1 MKQDLLLA
9 AQLVDSDP
17 EAALEHALSARDLA
31 PRLSAVREAVAETA
45 YAVEDYATALNE
57 YRTLHRMTG
66 DADYIPVMADC
77 ERALGHPEA
86 ALRLLQGV
94 TQQDVSAEQY
104 VEVLLE
110 TAGARDDCGQRDE
123 ASRLLRQAIS
133 EKVGDRA
140 GQARLRYAYA
150 DLLERSGSADGA
162 REWFVAAA
170 SLDDED
176 ELDAEERLERLD
188 GVVLEIDESD
198 DDESEDDE
206 FGDDDGSEADGAEAD
221 QFGDDESDDD
231 GSEADGAETDQFDD
245 DESDDELDDDE
256 SEDDEF
262 GDDESDDDGSE
273 ADGAE
278 ADQFDDGESDDD
290 ESDDELDDGE
300 SDDDESEAD
309 ESGDDEFDDDEFGDD
324 DSDDDESDDE
334 LDDDESEADEFGD
347 DESDDEPD
355 GESGDEGSGADE
367 PGDGAAETA
376 DDADEQSERSAGQ
389 LGDAPEQ
396 ADASTVNDGA
406 DAEASC
412 DSQPTLEQEDPAEDI
427 DG

>member
-1 MKQDLLLA
+1 MGQLRGLPRANADSVKQDLLLA

-206 FGDDDGSEADGAEAD
+206 FGDD
-221 QFGDDESDDD
+221 
-231 GSEADGAETDQFDD
+231 
-245 DESDDELDDDE
+245 
-256 SEDDEF
+256 
-262 GDDESDDDGSE
+262 ESDDDGSE

-406 DAEASC
+406 DAEASS
-412 DSQPTLEQEDPAEDI
+412 DSEPTLEREDPTEDI

>member
-1 MKQDLLLA
+1 MGQLRGLPRANADSVKQDLLLA

-206 FGDDDGSEADGAEAD
+206 FGDDDGSEADGAE
-221 QFGDDESDDD
+221 
-231 GSEADGAETDQFDD
+231 TDQFDD